1 MNLSKY
7 STITLAALKEAATE
21 FASNAWFCKT
31 ITPRDRMTAKM
42 RAALQAAHGAAHGA
56 ALTDQQSLTH
66 DSLGVQK
73 AYD

>member
-1 MNLSKY
+1 
-7 STITLAALKEAATE
+7 
-21 FASNAWFCKT
+21 
-31 ITPRDRMTAKM
+31 M
-42 RAALQAAHGAAHGA
+42 RAALQAAHGAAHVA